1 MKGDASSARQLAN
14 RARSIYADMGLPF
27 LLARSTSVL
36 SLIELLAGDLTATER
51 GLRESYDTLR
61 ESRETGFLSTV
72 VSILADALCDQ
83 DKIGEAEQ
91 MAERAIEMSS
101 PDDLDPLTRAKG
113 VLAVARARA
122 GDNAGAEALASE
134 AVESC
139 RSTDLIMILSDA
151 LRRQGQVLNE
161 SGKTDQAARALRE
174 ALGLYERKGNVVMA
188 ARLRATLGESET
200 EASGA

>member
-1 MKGDASSARQLAN
+1 LDGLERALAYAEGRPWLIATILTSQAAARIWGPTPAAEIERWSVTVLETYAGEPMAEAAAMMARAYAEALKGDASSARQLAN
-14 RARSIYADMGLPF
+14 RARSIYADMGVQF

-91 MAERAIEMSS
+91 MAERAIEM
-101 PDDLDPLTRAKG
+101 
-113 VLAVARARA
+113 
-122 GDNAGAEALASE
+122 
-134 AVESC
+134 
-139 RSTDLIMILSDA
+139 
-151 LRRQGQVLNE
+151 
-161 SGKTDQAARALRE
+161 
-174 ALGLYERKGNVVMA
+174 
-188 ARLRATLGESET
+188 
-200 EASGA
+200 